1 MGIHR
6 SHLRRRVRS
15 DAAEQ
20 KATNCVVKAKERV
33 RRDTRMVEKLKAR
46 SLPYTPAVM
55 SWLSRQLDK
64 PSTKITSKDVQSLLA

>member
-20 KATNCVVKAKERV
+20 KAKNRVVKAKERV
-33 RRDTRMVEKLKAR
+33 RRDARVIEKLKAR

-55 SWLSRQLDK
+55 SWLSRRLGK
-64 PSTKITSKDVQSLLA
+64 PSSRITPQDVESLLT